1 MTSARSPKP
10 LCQVERPIRVDDGT
24 LCRLPSLAPR
34 VHGGEEDTPWSR
46 VLPPWEQWMLFSL
59 FPPSLSTY
67 RGGNYCGP
75 GWGSTSSTRAHGA
88 ISGPRLPSDAID
100 ESCRDHDACYSERG
114 YFDRECDVALIE
126 RLTKLAIDPQT
137 PGQQRRDARIMADW
151 FEFQSFVTISAGG
164 TARSVTT
171 LGAWDSFQR
180 ARYVADTARLSR
192 DALAFVVDG
201 SMLEPEAARWAVDRR
216 NNALLMTRGRSS
228 PLGNTLATLA
238 KERPLALEEL
248 LAKKGS
254 FRAVIESAS
263 RTNRLFNG
271 AAAVV
276 RVAGPTLLVL
286 DFGTAAA
293 VTAQAP
299 DGKKVETAVREFVPR
314 LCGIAGG
321 LTGGLFAVAPPVAL
335 VISVAGS
342 SAASWACTVAVEK
355 LYLTK

>member
-1 MTSARSPKP
+1 MSARSQKP
-10 LCQVERPIRVDDGT
+10 LCQVERSVRVDDGT
-24 LCRLPSLAPR
+24 LCRFPSPSPR
-34 VHGGEEDTPWSR
+34 VRGGDEETLWSR
-46 VLPPWEQWMLFSL
+46 VLPPWEQWTLYSL

-75 GWGSTSSTRAHGA
+75 GWCGPNGA
-88 ISGPRLPSDAID
+88 TSGPRLPSDAID
-100 ESCRDHDACYSERG
+100 EKCRDHDQCYAERG
-114 YFDRECDVALIE
+114 YFDRECDLTLIE
-126 RLTKLAIDPQT
+126 RLTKLAVDPQA
-137 PGQQRRDARIMADW
+137 PGQQRRDARIMANW
-151 FEFQSFVTISAGG
+151 FEFQSFVTISVGG
-164 TARSVTT
+164 AARSAAT
-171 LGAWDSFQR
+171 LGTWDSFQR

-201 SMLEPEAARWAVDRR
+201 SMLEPEAAKWAVEQR

-228 PLGNTLATLA
+228 PLGNTIATLA
-238 KERPLALEEL
+238 KEKPLALEEL

-276 RVAGPTLLVL
+276 RIAGPTVLIL

-299 DGKKVETAVREFVPR
+299 DGKKTETAVREFVPR

-321 LTGGLFAVAPPVAL
+321 LAGGLFAVAPPVAL

>member
-1 MTSARSPKP
+1 MTSTRSQKP
-10 LCQVERPIRVDDGT
+10 FCQVERPIRVDDGT
-24 LCRLPSLAPR
+24 LCRLPSLTPR
-34 VHGGEEDTPWSR
+34 VHGGEEETPWSR
-46 VLPPWEQWMLFSL
+46 VLPPWEQWTLFSL
-59 FPPSLSTY
+59 FPPRLSTY
-67 RGGNYCGP
+67 QGGNYCGP
-75 GWGSTSSTRAHGA
+75 SWGGSSNAGLNSATSNL
-88 ISGPRLPSDAID
+88 RLPFDAID
-100 ESCRDHDACYSERG
+100 ESCRDHDQCYSERG
-114 YFDRECDVALIE
+114 YFDRACDRALIE
-126 RLTKLAIDPQT
+126 RLTKLAIDPQAL
-137 PGQQRRDARIMADW
+137 GQQRRDAQIMANW
-151 FEFQSFVTISAGG
+151 FEFQSFVTVSAGG
-164 TARSVTT
+164 AARSVTT
-171 LGAWDSFQR
+171 LGTWDSFQR

-201 SMLEPEAARWAVDRR
+201 SMLEPEAAKWAVERR
-216 NNALLMTRGRSS
+216 NNTLLMTRGRSS

-248 LAKKGS
+248 LAKKGT

-263 RTNRLFNG
+263 RTNRVFNG

-286 DFGTAAA
+286 DFGSAAA

-299 DGKKVETAVREFVPR
+299 DGKKAETAVREFVPR